1 MTPIFFYDQ
10 ANKIYPEYFNYDI
23 AKMVKETIKDY
34 FGTELTDEQV
44 SYMLNGLNPQ
54 GESLVK

>member
-10 ANKIYPEYFNYDI
+10 ANKIYPEYFSYDI
-23 AKMVKETIKDY
+23 SNMVKTTVKEY
-34 FGTELTDEQV
+34 FGTDLTDDQV

-54 GESLVK
+54 GGSLY